1 MITPT
6 TLASYEIFIYS
17 LRETAPAIFSS
28 TLRIIRSGPAAGQ
41 VVGTLTFRGRVPR
54 FAGVICTDQRT
65 DTPIQACAFG
75 LELEILGL

>member
-17 LRETAPAIFSS
+17 LRETAPAISSS

-41 VVGTLTFRGRVPR
+41 VVGTLTFAHDVRLDVAEQVDFDSGR
-54 FAGVICTDQRT
+54 F
-65 DTPIQACAFG
+65 
-75 LELEILGL
+75 EILQYGYTVW